1 MKNRLEYKYL
11 VPLIYLDKLRANLS
25 IYLEP
30 DEYAAVR
37 PSREY
42 TVHSIYLDGFD
53 YRCYY
58 EKIDGVHTRKKFR
71 IRGYNKEEDRSPVFF
86 EIKRKHDN
94 FISKDRA
101 GVAHRDVGVALVDHR
116 IDVCINGEERC
127 SLSNFYHYHELRHLE
142 PKILV
147 VYEREPFECKFGSK
161 LRITIDKHLR
171 SKIVSGYEDLFDD
184 SGLAECFRKV
194 FILEVKFFQVLPQ
207 WRSQSIHA
215 RSMPSTLHPSLS
227 TSSRNFILKQDI
239 AMLQNLQGIDLFS
252 PTLLQIILSFVVSLF
267 CSFIISVVYRYTY
280 RGPGYSNSFII
291 SLVALSLITA
301 LVIMVIGNNLARAFG
316 LVGALSIIRFRTAV
330 KDTFDIVY
338 LFFGLAVGM
347 AAGVGYFRLA
357 VVGTIAISLV
367 LLVASKAKINI
378 FRTEQF
384 LLQLQYA
391 DEDITSVKEIM
402 DSYCLTFDL
411 INIKTS
417 AGAAPKEFSYYI
429 SLKRKKDYLDF
440 VKELKKI
447 RAVQSVNLFRDEE
460 HI

>member
-194 FILEVKFFQVLPQ
+194 FILEVKFFQALPQ
-207 WRSQSIHA
+207 WIGRVLEKYDLTRMAVSKYTCSIDAQHSSSVTFNKFTQFHTQTGHCHA
-215 RSMPSTLHPSLS
+215 AEPPGDRP
-227 TSSRNFILKQDI
+227 
-239 AMLQNLQGIDLFS
+239 
-252 PTLLQIILSFVVSLF
+252 LLPDAVAN
-267 CSFIISVVYRYTY
+267 
-280 RGPGYSNSFII
+280 YS
-291 SLVALSLITA
+291 
-301 LVIMVIGNNLARAFG
+301 
-316 LVGALSIIRFRTAV
+316 
-330 KDTFDIVY
+330 
-338 LFFGLAVGM
+338 
-347 AAGVGYFRLA
+347 
-357 VVGTIAISLV
+357 
-367 LLVASKAKINI
+367 
-378 FRTEQF
+378 
-384 LLQLQYA
+384 
-391 DEDITSVKEIM
+391 
-402 DSYCLTFDL
+402 
-411 INIKTS
+411 
-417 AGAAPKEFSYYI
+417 
-429 SLKRKKDYLDF
+429 
-440 VKELKKI
+440 
-447 RAVQSVNLFRDEE
+447 
-460 HI
+460 